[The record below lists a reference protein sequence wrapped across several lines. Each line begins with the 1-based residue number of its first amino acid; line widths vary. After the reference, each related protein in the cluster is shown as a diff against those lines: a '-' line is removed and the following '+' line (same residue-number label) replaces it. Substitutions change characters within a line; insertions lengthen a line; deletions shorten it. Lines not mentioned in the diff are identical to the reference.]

1 MHNKILTLSPPQSF
15 SHVMFN
21 HMHADMHENALIQNI
36 ITLQCQKEGEACVEE
51 LGHPHIHAALGLCWA
66 YS

>member
-1 MHNKILTLSPPQSF
+1 ML
-15 SHVMFN
+15 N

-36 ITLQCQKEGEACVEE
+36 ITLQCHEEWEACVEE
-51 LGHPHIHAALGLCWA
+51 LGHPHIHAALGLCWV